1 MSAAY
6 GLVRW
11 YQILRPPIV
20 GVWKSTSFWIDIRP
34 GGDAIISRP
43 PESYGSDPGLR
54 HFLFDDDNAR
64 SVQMKWR
71 TRSTL
76 LFLINPGIGKETE
89 PIRYSISDD
98 NLTMTLYIGRIPI
111 DFYRAD

>member
-1 MSAAY
+1 
-6 GLVRW
+6 
-11 YQILRPPIV
+11 
-20 GVWKSTSFWIDIRP
+20 
-34 GGDAIISRP
+34 
-43 PESYGSDPGLR
+43 
-54 HFLFDDDNAR
+54 
-64 SVQMKWR
+64 MKWR